1 MVFDSDRA
9 RARGLEVLRL
19 EAEAIRTLA
28 GRLGP
33 GFLEACRRVLDC
45 PGRVVVTGMGKAGLI
60 GQKISA
66 TLASTGTPSLFLHP
80 AEALHGDLGRVR
92 GEDLLLAL
100 SRSGRTREILALL
113 PAVKA
118 MGAGVVAV
126 TEAADSPLGRHADL
140 VVPLGPLT
148 EACPLGLAPTVSTT
162 AMLAL
167 GDALAMAVLEGRE
180 FTREEFAAYHPAGD
194 LGRSLLRV
202 EEIMRQ
208 GEELPLLPAGRLV
221 RDALAVMTETPGR
234 PGAALVV
241 DEGGGLLGIFTDGD
255 LRRLV
260 LAGQQDFGRPVS
272 EVMGRKPSTIGVD
285 GTLAEAAEIL
295 RHRKVDQI
303 PVVDE
308 AGRPV
313 GLIDVQDILGSRLIL
328 EEP

>member
-260 LAGQQDFGRPVS
+260 HRDVGALEEPIDEHMARRPRVLHP
-272 EVMGRKPSTIGVD
+272 EMLVG
-285 GTLAEAAEIL
+285 EAL
-295 RHRKVDQI
+295 RLFKDAHVDQM
-303 PVVDE
+303 PVV
-308 AGRPV
+308 AAASGAVV
-313 GLIDVQDILGSRLIL
+313 GLVDVQDLLEVRL
-328 EEP
+328 